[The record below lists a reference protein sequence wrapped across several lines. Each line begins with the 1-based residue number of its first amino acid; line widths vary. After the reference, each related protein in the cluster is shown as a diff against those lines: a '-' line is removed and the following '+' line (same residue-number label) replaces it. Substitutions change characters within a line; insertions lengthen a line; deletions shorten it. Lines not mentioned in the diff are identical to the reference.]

1 MAKKGYVFS
10 EYEIDELGFK
20 FAGADEYV
28 ASKCI
33 GSVEEEMET
42 ISVVKKCRGRVS
54 KKRTRGTGSG
64 TLKVSMHVPW
74 DVYVNMY
81 GMKLDSLI
89 EGVYGYGSNSVHP
102 TFSIT
107 EHVVNEDGEEKLKA
121 YPVCTMDGGV
131 ARKVENGSEEVAEV
145 ELSISVMPDEYGQ
158 GMYEALKE
166 DLSVGTT
173 ANDWMTK
180 FTPAMVQTVAA

>member
-1 MAKKGYVFS
+1 MA
-10 EYEIDELGFK
+10 LGFEHESTGK
-20 FAGADEYV
+20 TQTQSID
-28 ASKCI
+28 
-33 GSVEEEMET
+33 T
-42 ISVVKKCRGRVS
+42 
-54 KKRTRGTGSG
+54 TLTGSEAAMQ
-64 TLKVSMHVPW
+64 TA
-74 DVYVNMY
+74 
-81 GMKLDSLI
+81 
-89 EGVYGYGSNSVHP
+89 
-102 TFSIT
+102 
-107 EHVVNEDGEEKLKA
+107 VVTAGEEKLKA